1 MRTRLIPATSTTAK
15 TAVAAALS
23 VVLAGA
29 GAAAAATGGTATG
42 STTARGSATGSTT
55 ARAAATATP
64 TPPPDYKRVGSEPRN
79 LDQLKAQINAYYNG
93 YTDASG
99 HHHIGPDSQW
109 AADVATQIG
118 KAKAYLEERLAHH
131 APKIPAVMLDIDDT
145 SISTYPV
152 NADYDFGG
160 GADASAADAQ
170 ADADNTYPVVQPTLD
185 LATWAHAHGVKVV
198 FITGRHDNLTTVTR
212 NQLTGLGFPIDGLY
226 LRPKSDPPPYLPC
239 GTSCSATPFKSNTRK
254 YLEQSQGYDF
264 IEAIGDQVSDY
275 AGGYDDRGFKLPNP
289 MYNIP

>member
-1 MRTRLIPATSTTAK
+1 MRTRLLPAPLSALLTARPTLATT
-15 TAVAAALS
+15 AAALALAAA
-23 VVLAGA
+23 LAGA
-29 GAAAAATGGTATG
+29 GVAAATTA
-42 STTARGSATGSTT
+42 A
-55 ARAAATATP
+55 
-64 TPPPDYKRVGSEPRN
+64 PPDYKRVGAEPRN
-79 LDQLKAQINAYYNG
+79 LDQLKAQINTYYNG
-93 YTDASG
+93 STDAAG
-99 HHHIGPDSQW
+99 HHHIGPHSQW

-118 KAKAYLEERLAHH
+118 QAKAYLTERLAHH
-131 APKIPAVMLDIDDT
+131 APRTPAIMLDVDDT

-170 ADADNTYPVVQPTLD
+170 ANADNTYPVIQPTLE
-185 LATWAHAHGVKVV
+185 LAQWAHAHGVKVV

-212 NQLTGLGFPIDGLY
+212 NQLTALGFPIDGLY
-226 LRPKSDPPPYLPC
+226 LRPRQDPPPYLPC
-239 GTSCSATPFKSNTRK
+239 GTQCTATPFKSATRE
-254 YLEQSQGYDF
+254 YLEHTMGYDF

>member
-1 MRTRLIPATSTTAK
+1 MRTRLISATSTTARM
-15 TAVAAALS
+15 ALAAALS
-23 VVLAGA
+23 AVLAGA
-29 GAAAAATGGTATG
+29 GAAAAATGGTQNG
-42 STTARGSATGSTT
+42 
-55 ARAAATATP
+55 ATATTAAVAPAP

-99 HHHIGPDSQW
+99 HHHIGPHSQW

-118 KAKAYLEERLAHH
+118 KAEAYLEERLAHH
-131 APKIPAVMLDIDDT
+131 APRVPAIMLDIDDT

-239 GTSCSATPFKSNTRK
+239 GTSCTAEPFKSNTRK